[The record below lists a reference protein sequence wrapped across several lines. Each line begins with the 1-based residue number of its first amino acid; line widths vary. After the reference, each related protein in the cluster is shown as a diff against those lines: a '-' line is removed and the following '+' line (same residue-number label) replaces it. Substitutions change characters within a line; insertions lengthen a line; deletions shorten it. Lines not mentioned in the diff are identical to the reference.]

1 MYFKRLQYNVFLI
14 EKKQCK
20 ACFSAKQWSR
30 TVVHERV
37 FEWLCKYDGLEEI
50 KKQSQEH
57 LKDNSKVCKIYSCSS
72 IEAIVQ
78 FSDYFRSRG
87 GFCHQLN

>member
-1 MYFKRLQYNVFLI
+1 MEQK
-14 EKKQCK
+14 
-20 ACFSAKQWSR
+20 
-30 TVVHERV
+30 VVHERV

-57 LKDNSKVCKIYSCSS
+57 LKDNSKVCKRYSCSS

-78 FSDYFRSRG
+78 FSDYFRSHG
-87 GFCHQLN
+87 GFCHQLRQLNLRLTYILAINMQLIAQRLKLN